1 MVALIASNP
10 LLLLFIVAALGY
22 PLGRI
27 RVAGFNLGVAA
38 VLFVGLGV
46 GAIDPSLRLPDLVY
60 QLGLVIFVYT
70 VGLASGP
77 GFFASFGRRG
87 LRDNLLVLASL
98 LFAAG
103 VTTALAL
110 GLGIPGP
117 FAAGLFAGGLTNTP
131 ALASLV
137 ETLQQSG
144 RAALDN
150 QPVVAYSISYPVGV
164 VGVILAIFIAQRL
177 WHIDYRKEARALR
190 DLGASGERLDAA
202 TVRITRPDMAERNV
216 QGWLERERWHVLFA
230 RFRRGDELDLVHGDT
245 VLRPGDDVTLVGAAE
260 DLQAVVPAL
269 GEPSPEHLEF
279 DRARLDVR
287 RIFVS
292 RPEVAG
298 RALRDLG
305 LLERFGAL
313 VTRVRRGDSDLL
325 PSGGMR
331 LELGDRVRVVTRR
344 DRMDA
349 VGHFFGDS
357 YRSLSEIDVLPFGL
371 GIALGLALGLV
382 PLPLPGGL
390 TFRLG
395 FAGGPLVV
403 ALALSALRRTGP
415 IVWQPPY
422 SANLTLRQLGLV
434 LFLAGI
440 GTRSGHA
447 FATTLAGGGGLKL
460 FLGGALVTCA
470 SALLTLVVGSR
481 LLRIPMSLLIGML
494 SGQQTQP
501 AVLGFANEQTGND
514 LPNVGYATV
523 FPLAT
528 IVKILLAQVLLL
540 ALPH

>member
-1 MVALIASNP
+1 VVEILAGNP

-87 LRDNLLVLASL
+87 LRDNLLVLAAL

-103 VTTALAL
+103 LTTALAL

-131 ALASLV
+131 ALAGLV

-177 WHIDYRKEARALR
+177 WRVDYGKEARALR

-216 QGWLERERWHVLFA
+216 QAWLERERWHVLFA
-230 RFRRGDELDLVHGDT
+230 RFRRGASLDLVHGDT
-245 VLRPGDDVTLVGAAE
+245 VLRPGDDVTLVGAAD
-260 DLQAVVPAL
+260 DLSAVVPAL

-325 PSGGMR
+325 PSGSMR

-344 DRMDA
+344 DRMEA
-349 VGHFFGDS
+349 VSRFFGDS
-357 YRSLSEIDVLPFGL
+357 YRTLSEIDVLPFGL

-382 PLPLPGGL
+382 PWPLPGGL
-390 TFRLG
+390 AFRLG

-403 ALALSALRRTGP
+403 ALVLSAVRRTGP

-447 FATTLAGGGGLKL
+447 FATTLAAGGGLRL
-460 FLGGALVTCA
+460 FLAGALVTCA
-470 SALLTLVVGSR
+470 SALATLVVGSR

-540 ALPH
+540 ALSH

>member
-1 MVALIASNP
+1 VVAILAGNP

-38 VLFVGLGV
+38 VLFVGLAM

-87 LRDNLLVLASL
+87 LRDNLLVLGAL
-98 LFAAG
+98 VFAAG
-103 VTTALAL
+103 LTTALAL

-131 ALASLV
+131 ALAGLV

-144 RAALDN
+144 GAALDN
-150 QPVVAYSISYPVGV
+150 QPVVAYSIAYPVGV
-164 VGVILAIFIAQRL
+164 VGVILAIFVAQRL
-177 WHIDYRKEARALR
+177 WRVDYREEATALR
-190 DLGASGERLDAA
+190 DLGASGERLEAA

-216 QGWLERERWHVLFA
+216 QAWLERERWHVLFA
-230 RFRRGDELDLVHGDT
+230 RFRRAETLDLVHGDT
-245 VLRPGDDVTLVGAAE
+245 VLRPGDDVTLVGASE
-260 DLQAVVPAL
+260 DLRTVIPAL
-269 GEPSPEHLEF
+269 GAASQDHLEF
-279 DRARLDVR
+279 DSARLDVR

-298 RALRDLG
+298 RALRELG

-325 PSGGMR
+325 PGSDTR

-344 DRMDA
+344 DRMEA
-349 VGHFFGDS
+349 VTRFFGDS
-357 YRSLSEIDVLPFGL
+357 YRTLSEIDVLPFGL

-382 PLPLPGGL
+382 PWPLPGGL

-422 SANLTLRQLGLV
+422 SANLTLRQFGLV

-447 FATTLAGGGGLKL
+447 FATTLAAGGGLRL
-460 FLGGALVTCA
+460 FLAGALVTCA
-470 SALLTLVVGSR
+470 SALLTLVIGSR

>member
-1 MVALIASNP
+1 VIEILAGNP

-87 LRDNLLVLASL
+87 LRDNLLVLFAL

-103 VTTALAL
+103 LTTVLAL
-110 GLGIPGP
+110 GLKIPGP

-177 WHIDYRKEARALR
+177 WRVDYPREARALR
-190 DLGASGERLDAA
+190 DLGASGERLGVA
-202 TVRITRPDMAERNV
+202 TVRITRADMAERNV

-230 RFRRGDELDLVHGDT
+230 RYRRGDELDLVHGDT

-260 DLQAVVPAL
+260 DLQEVVPAL

-292 RPEVAG
+292 DPEVAG
-298 RALRDLG
+298 KALRELG

-344 DRMDA
+344 DRMEA
-349 VGHFFGDS
+349 VGHYFGDS

-382 PLPLPGGL
+382 PWPLPGGL

-403 ALALSALRRTGP
+403 ALVVSALRRTGP
-415 IVWQPPY
+415 ILWQPPY

-447 FATTLAGGGGLKL
+447 FATTLAAGGGLRL
-460 FLGGALVTCA
+460 FLGGALITCA
-470 SALLTLVVGSR
+470 SSLLTLVVGSR

-528 IVKILLAQVLLL
+528 IAKILLAQVLLL
-540 ALPH
+540 ALPR

>member
-1 MVALIASNP
+1 VIEILADNP

-38 VLFVGLGV
+38 VLFVGLGM

-87 LRDNLLVLASL
+87 LRDNLLVLAAL

-103 VTTALAL
+103 LTTVLAL
-110 GLGIPGP
+110 GLKIPGP

-177 WHIDYRKEARALR
+177 WHVDYPGEARALR
-190 DLGASGERLDAA
+190 DLGASGEHLDVA
-202 TVRITRPDMAERNV
+202 TVRITRADMAERNV

-230 RFRRGDELDLVHGDT
+230 RYRRGDELDLVHGDT
-245 VLRPGDDVTLVGAAE
+245 VLRPGDDVTLVGANE
-260 DLQAVVPAL
+260 DLRDVVPAL

-279 DRARLDVR
+279 DRTRLDVR

-292 RPEVAG
+292 DPEVAG
-298 RALRDLG
+298 KALRELG

-344 DRMDA
+344 DRMEA
-349 VGHFFGDS
+349 VGHYFGDS

-382 PLPLPGGL
+382 PWPLPGGL

-403 ALALSALRRTGP
+403 ALAVSALRRTGP
-415 IVWQPPY
+415 ILWQPPY

-447 FATTLAGGGGLKL
+447 FATTLAAGGGLRL
-460 FLGGALVTCA
+460 FLGGALITCA
-470 SALLTLVVGSR
+470 SSLLTLVLGSR

-528 IVKILLAQVLLL
+528 IAKILLAQVLLL